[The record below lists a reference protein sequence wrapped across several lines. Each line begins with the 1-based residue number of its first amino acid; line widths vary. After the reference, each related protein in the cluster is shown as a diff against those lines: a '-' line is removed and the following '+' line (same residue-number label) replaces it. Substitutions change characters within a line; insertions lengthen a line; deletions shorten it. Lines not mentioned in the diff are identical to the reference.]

1 MGRSMMDSGN
11 FDKHDWMLS
20 DLDRKIQAERLVS
33 IADVKDNLYCCEEFI
48 QQLVYLAKYAHTHD
62 NLLPE
67 YKDLMNHYA
76 KQIEMVMGWKL

>member
-1 MGRSMMDSGN
+1 MGWSIVITKDEFLRKGN
-11 FDKHDWMLS
+11 
-20 DLDRKIQAERLVS
+20 S
-33 IADVKDNLYCCEEFI
+33 IKQEPDIIKDNLYCCKESI

>member
-1 MGRSMMDSGN
+1 MNSGN
-11 FDKHDWMLS
+11 FDKPNWTLS
-20 DLDRKIQAERLVS
+20 DLDRKIQAERPVT
-33 IADVKDNLYCCEEFI
+33 IADVKSNLYCCKETI

-67 YKDLMNHYA
+67 YKDLMSNYA

>member
-1 MGRSMMDSGN
+1 MDSGKTN
-11 FDKHDWMLS
+11 ALDLMLS
-20 DLDRKIQAERLVS
+20 DLDRKIQAERPVT
-33 IADVKDNLYCCEEFI
+33 IADVKSNLYCCKETI

-67 YKDLMNHYA
+67 YKLLMNHYA

>member
-1 MGRSMMDSGN
+1 MDSGN
-11 FDKHDWMLS
+11 FDKPDLMLS
-20 DLDRKIQAERLVS
+20 DLDRKIQAERPVT
-33 IADVKDNLYCCEEFI
+33 IADVKSNLYCCKETI

-67 YKDLMNHYA
+67 YKLLMNHYA